1 MKLLWVSNSPIG
13 PAAEIIGEEYKGSSG
28 GWIQSEYESL
38 DKDKYQFFFLSTL
51 PTVKKGDV
59 LHKTS
64 NTGEA
69 YCVNTPRLSYGIS
82 TPQVLQDNIQEII
95 DEVNP
100 DIIQIWGTETWLSNA
115 VSKAKSKAPKVIFI
129 QGLIGVHKRYLGGY
143 FGNIEEDKKYLR
155 GESLSCKLKKQIRNS
170 QFIKQAKI
178 ERETIANCKNVIVDS
193 DFARAYCTSISPEVV
208 CHQHVLLPNDLFYKK
223 HWSLDNCNRHTI
235 FTVYGSSAEKGT
247 HNLLKAVSIVKRKY
261 PDVKVIIP
269 GGYKLDAS
277 DKLTASKSDAF
288 QNVMYNMIKD
298 LNIEDNVS
306 FTGRLNPAQMA
317 ETMEKCHLF
326 VNPSCMEVHALS
338 LRESMV
344 VGLPCISAQ
353 CGSVTEYLR
362 HRDNGLM
369 YRYEE
374 YETLAYYI
382 KMIFQSDELAN
393 RLSVNA
399 AKAFGTLQKDNL
411 SLSQVYQALP
421 AHTRGV

>member
-95 DEVNP
+95 DTVNP

-155 GESLSCKLKKQIRNS
+155 GESLFCKLKKQIRNS

-193 DFARAYCTSISPEVV
+193 DFARAYCTSISPDVV
-208 CHQHVLLPNDLFYKK
+208 CHQHVLLPNDLFYQKN
-223 HWSLDNCNRHTI
+223 WSLDNCNRHTI

-277 DKLTASKSDAF
+277 ARLTASKSDTF
-288 QNVMYNMIKD
+288 QNIMFNMIKD
-298 LNIEDNVS
+298 LDIEDNVS

-317 ETMEKCHLF
+317 ETMEKCHCF

-338 LRESMV
+338 LREALV
-344 VGLPCISAQ
+344 VGLPCISTQ
-353 CGSVTEYLR
+353 CGSVAEYLQ
-362 HRDNGLM
+362 HRVNGFL

-382 KMIFQSDELAN
+382 DKVFESEELV
-393 RLSVNA
+393 S
-399 AKAFGTLQKDNL
+399 
-411 SLSQVYQALP
+411 SLSNNSRKSLDMLNKSSKPMSRIYDDMFS
-421 AHTRGV
+421 